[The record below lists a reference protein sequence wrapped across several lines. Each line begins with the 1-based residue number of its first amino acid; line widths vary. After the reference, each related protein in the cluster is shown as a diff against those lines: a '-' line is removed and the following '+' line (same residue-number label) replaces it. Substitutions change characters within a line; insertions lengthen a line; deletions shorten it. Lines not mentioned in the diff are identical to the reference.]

1 MVVRTVAFPLELTT
15 EQECAIQETI
25 SLYSKAWNHC
35 VDVAWGMKRVSAFD
49 VHKQT
54 YKKLKQDLG
63 LKSQYLCSARNRAAE
78 IVKAMRVLERKG
90 KRVSKPS
97 AAMIPIRLDARTLSF
112 DKEMEMAS
120 IATQH
125 GRIKIP
131 LFWHKQA
138 LRYRGWRCQ
147 AGEIG
152 INRDVKLFFRLVF
165 EKATPEKPERTGNV
179 TGINRGILHP
189 VVASNNKFL
198 GKPKWKEHERK
209 LLSLRSKLQSKGTAS
224 AKRHLKELSGRQ
236 RRFKEN
242 CDRIVAKEL
251 LRMLVPGDTIVLE
264 RLTDIRKLCGE
275 KGRARKKHRANMSRW
290 SFKRLENAINCGSE
304 LSGVYVEY
312 IDPAYTS
319 QICSRCK
326 IVLKSNRKTQSLYSC
341 SCGLRLN
348 ADLNA
353 ARNIENLWCVAN
365 GGTFGS
371 PVNRPIVAD
380 SFA

>member
-147 AGEIG
+147 AGE
-152 INRDVKLFFRLVF
+152 
-165 EKATPEKPERTGNV
+165 
-179 TGINRGILHP
+179 
-189 VVASNNKFL
+189 
-198 GKPKWKEHERK
+198 
-209 LLSLRSKLQSKGTAS
+209 
-224 AKRHLKELSGRQ
+224 
-236 RRFKEN
+236 
-242 CDRIVAKEL
+242 
-251 LRMLVPGDTIVLE
+251 
-264 RLTDIRKLCGE
+264 
-275 KGRARKKHRANMSRW
+275 
-290 SFKRLENAINCGSE
+290 
-304 LSGVYVEY
+304 
-312 IDPAYTS
+312 
-319 QICSRCK
+319 RCK